1 MANLKASIDIK
12 MVPTLIRDL
21 DGVSPLIANISSK
34 EQTRRMINH
43 VFSPDEMWTEVGIST
58 VDRSAPYYRTDGYWN
73 GAVWFPHQWMV
84 WKALLDLGEGEKA
97 HQVAT
102 TALNTWEKECKESY
116 YTFEHFIISSQR
128 GAGWHQFSGL
138 SSPILNLVCC
148 ILPDRESFNRLRGMD
163 F

>member
-1 MANLKASIDIK
+1 
-12 MVPTLIRDL
+12 
-21 DGVSPLIANISSK
+21 
-34 EQTRRMINH
+34 
-43 VFSPDEMWTEVGIST
+43 MWTDVGIST

-97 HQVAT
+97 HQIAI

-128 GAGWHQFSGL
+128 GGRMASILRTIF
-138 SSPILNLVCC
+138 PILNWFNAYYR
-148 ILPDRESFNRLRGMD
+148 IGKYLPASKYGFLTAISIMIIRSIGQKLLSMIQQLLTSEQFLYV
-163 F
+163 